1 MSMESDLVAV
11 LQAVCP
17 RVHPDIAPLATTVRP
32 FITWQLIGGQALR
45 HVDNTASAQRMSMV
59 QINVWSFTRSESLTL
74 ARAVEDAL
82 CAATQ
87 FNARPNAEL
96 IAEVDE
102 ELSLYGTMQ
111 DFTILANR

>member
-1 MSMESDLVAV
+1 MESDLVVV

-17 RVHPDIAPLATTVRP
+17 RVHPDVAPLATTVRP

-45 HVDNTASAQRMSMV
+45 HIDNTASAQRMSFV
-59 QINVWSFTRSESLTL
+59 QINVWSHTRAESLTL
-74 ARAVEDAL
+74 ARAAEEAM

-87 FNARPNAEL
+87 FNARPDAEL
-96 IAEVDE
+96 IAEFDE
-102 ELSLYGTMQ
+102 DLALYGTMQ

>member
-1 MSMESDLVAV
+1 MESDLVAV
-11 LQAVCP
+11 LQTVCA

-45 HVDNTASAQRMSMV
+45 HVDNTASAQRMAIV
-59 QINVWSFTRSESLTL
+59 QVNVWSETRAQSLTL
-74 ARAVEDAL
+74 ARAAEDAL

-96 IAEVDE
+96 IAQVDE
-102 ELSLYGTMQ
+102 DLTLYGTMQ
-111 DFTILANR
+111 DFTILADR